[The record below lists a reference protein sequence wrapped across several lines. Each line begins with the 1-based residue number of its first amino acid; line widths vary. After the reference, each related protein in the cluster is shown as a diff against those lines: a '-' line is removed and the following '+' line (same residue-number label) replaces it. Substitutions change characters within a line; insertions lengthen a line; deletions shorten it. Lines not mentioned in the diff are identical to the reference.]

1 MSAADLSATLRHQG
15 KKHMKRLLTES
26 DVRKAEK
33 EGVPE
38 ITVDDQTIVTPSAR
52 DAARR
57 LGIFLRW
64 ERRGF
69 AKLVGD
75 DAAAKNLRK
84 RDSSVSL
91 GSDHAGYRLKEH
103 LKAALAQRGHL
114 VIDRGAFSEAPVDY
128 PDIALQV
135 AQDVSQRRAGRGII
149 VDGAGIGS
157 AIVANK
163 LPGVRAANCCS
174 VAAAKSSREHNDA
187 NILTL
192 GAAMVDMTT
201 ATQIVEVWLNTD
213 FAGGRHERRVKKILK
228 VERRYLRG

>member
-1 MSAADLSATLRHQG
+1 
-15 KKHMKRLLTES
+15 MKRLLTES
-26 DVRKAEK
+26 DVRKAKK
-33 EGVPE
+33 ERVAE
-38 ITVDDQTIVTPSAR
+38 ITVDEHTIVMPSAL
-52 DAARR
+52 DAARG
-57 LGIFLRW
+57 LGISLRW

-69 AKLVGD
+69 AKLVGED
-75 DAAAKNLRK
+75 VAKSVSK

-103 LKAALAQRGHL
+103 LKALLAQRGHL

-192 GAAMVDMTT
+192 GAAMVDTTT

>member
-1 MSAADLSATLRHQG
+1 MSAGHLSATLRHQG

-33 EGVPE
+33 EDVPE
-38 ITVDDQTIVTPSAR
+38 ITVDERTIVTPSAR
-52 DAARR
+52 VAARR

-64 ERRGF
+64 EQRAF
-69 AKLVGD
+69 AKLVG

-91 GSDHAGYRLKEH
+91 GSDHAGYRLKAH
-103 LKAALAQRGHL
+103 LKALLAQRGHL

-163 LPGVRAANCCS
+163 LPGVRAGNCCS